1 MNIIA
6 LLSLNLKPN
15 DALRD
20 LDIYIKI
27 HNNSYYMYG
36 KNITGLFFSPT
47 YLRLLNE
54 IVISPHTMS
63 YTRHVEEVIQ
73 LTMK

>member
-1 MNIIA
+1 
-6 LLSLNLKPN
+6 
-15 DALRD
+15 
-20 LDIYIKI
+20 
-27 HNNSYYMYG
+27 MYA
-36 KNITGLFFSPT
+36 KNITVPFLSLT

-54 IVISPHTMS
+54 IALSPHTMS